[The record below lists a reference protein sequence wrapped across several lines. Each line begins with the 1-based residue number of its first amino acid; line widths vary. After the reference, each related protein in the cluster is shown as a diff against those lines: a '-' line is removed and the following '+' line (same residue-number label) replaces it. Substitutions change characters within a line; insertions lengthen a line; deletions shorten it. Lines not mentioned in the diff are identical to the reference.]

1 MAELNSHWT
10 EASIEDFLYRVGSD
24 YINQIEQAMDADGTK
39 QSELAKTLN
48 VSEGRVSQV
57 LNNPGNLTLRKIIEY
72 ARALKKKVAI
82 VAYDDQDPENRNG
95 PINSQIFARCW
106 ETAGKPTDFFVLDDW
121 QIASPTASLSQCV
134 VLMNHATAPHHA
146 YLALMESSQANTS
159 FHLAPRDGFGSI
171 GNTENFEERSL
182 WQNPPR

>member
-24 YINQIEQAMDADGTK
+24 YITQIEQAMDAEGTK
-39 QSELAKTLN
+39 QSELAKALN
-48 VSEGRVSQV
+48 VTEGRVSQV

-106 ETAGKPTDFFVLDDW
+106 ETVGRPTDFFAPGDR
-121 QIASPTASLSQCV
+121 QIVSTTASLGQCV
-134 VLMNHATAPHHA
+134 VHIE
-146 YLALMESSQANTS
+146 YLAAPRHANLVLMGSGANTS
-159 FHLAPRDGFGSI
+159 FQYVPHDDFSSFGET
-171 GNTENFEERSL
+171 GNFEERSL
-182 WQNPPR
+182 WQNPLR